1 MPKLSLKDR
10 TSVHLSK
17 SLLNYINT
25 IIVQYVERIQRNMET
40 LRVDGLSKNY
50 GNYRA
55 VKDINFIV
63 TSGECLGILGINGA
77 GKTTTLKM
85 IYSANKI
92 TSGDIYILGKNIKSL
107 SDRGKSKLGIVA
119 QEDMLDTTLTVFE
132 NLIAHGIYYGIN
144 SKELKNR
151 AKELLEFVQ
160 LDNHADK
167 MISELSGGMRR
178 RVVLARALINNP
190 EIIILDEPTVGLDI
204 QSRNIIWNKLKVL
217 KQQGV
222 SIIITSHYMNE
233 IEFLADRIA
242 IINSGVIK
250 DEGTIDSLL
259 NKYHEKDIEELFLK
273 LTSSSKGGESV

>member
-1 MPKLSLKDR
+1 
-10 TSVHLSK
+10 
-17 SLLNYINT
+17 
-25 IIVQYVERIQRNMET
+25 MET
-40 LRVDGLSKNY
+40 LRVDALSKNY
-50 GNYRA
+50 GKYRA
-55 VKDINFIV
+55 VKDISFTV

-92 TSGDIYILGKNIKSL
+92 TSGDVYILGKNIKSL
-107 SDRGKSKLGIVA
+107 SDSGKSTLGIVA

-132 NLIAHGIYYGIN
+132 NLFAHGICYGIS

-151 AKELLEFVQ
+151 IKELLEFVQ
-160 LDNHADK
+160 LNNHAHK

-190 EIIILDEPTVGLDI
+190 KIIILDEPTVGLDI
-204 QSRNIIWNKLKVL
+204 QSRNIIWNKLQVL
-217 KQQGV
+217 KQEGV

-242 IINSGVIK
+242 VIDLGVIK
-250 DEGTIDSLL
+250 DVGTIDSLL
-259 NKYHEKDIEELFLK
+259 NKYQEENIEELFLK
-273 LTSSSKGGESV
+273 LTRSNKGEHSV

>member
-1 MPKLSLKDR
+1 
-10 TSVHLSK
+10 
-17 SLLNYINT
+17 
-25 IIVQYVERIQRNMET
+25 MET
-40 LRVDGLSKNY
+40 LKVDSLSKNY

-55 VKDINFIV
+55 VKDINFTV

-92 TSGDIYILGKNIKSL
+92 TSGDVYILGNNIKSL

-132 NLIAHGIYYGIN
+132 NLIVHGICYGIN

-151 AKELLEFVQ
+151 TKELLEFVQ
-160 LDNHADK
+160 LDNHANK

-204 QSRNIIWNKLKVL
+204 QSRNIIWNKLEVL

-242 IINSGVIK
+242 IIDSGVIK
-250 DEGTIDSLL
+250 DEGKIDSLL